1 MKLSREKIQRMVDVG
16 GGTSAGDGGIGS
28 SMLVGYA
35 TQNWVETNFLSLE
48 TGGRVEGPVY
58 INDRLDVYGLLTCDG
73 GRQVATQEWVG
84 RNFVKAEW
92 FDKIFQVFNDSTKIA
107 VNGTLPSDTSRMN
120 IKAMF
125 GFWTDFYVSAL
136 GNGGQAGNAIYL
148 SQLADVNVGVPT
160 NGQALVWNSS
170 TNKWVA
176 GTPSSGTVIS
186 VGLTM
191 PQGFSV
197 SNSPITSSGVLTVN
211 FANGYSLPTNTK
223 QSQWDTAYG
232 WGNHATAGYATQ
244 TWVGQQGF
252 STTSWVSTNF
262 ASKTLESY
270 FDSNG
275 NAKSA
280 LKLTTVSKTAWG
292 QTYWTANG
300 VPDSISGNMSNVGN
314 ISFSASGKNIGGIAY
329 FDTTNSRIGIG
340 TSSPSYALHVSGVV
354 YASTGVYSSGY
365 VTALSDMRCKHVMSN
380 LVLDAERVAR
390 APLFRYRW
398 KDGHD
403 NLTHVGSSAQYWQ
416 GILPEAVTDHN
427 GRLTMDYGVIALT
440 SVISVAS
447 RMMKLEERVRILEAQ
462 IENLI
467 NG

>member
-1 MKLSREKIQRMVDVG
+1 MKLSREKVQRMVEDIIGSG
-16 GGTSAGDGGIGS
+16 GGKSGGDSLDFQAWANGS
-28 SMLVGYA
+28 
-35 TQNWVETNFLSLE
+35 FLSLMH
-48 TGGRVEGPVY
+48 GGTVLGDTEFKGA
-58 INDRLDVYGLLTCDG
+58 LTLN
-73 GRQVATQEWVG
+73 QENVATQKWVDDNYLSIDFFRG
-84 RNFVKAEW
+84 
-92 FDKIFQVFNDSTKIA
+92 VFKVYA
-107 VNGTLPSDTSRMN
+107 QNGEITPNNTNLLTAATN

-125 GFWTDFYVSAL
+125 GFWTEFYVSAL
-136 GNGGQAGNAIYL
+136 GNGGHAGNAIYL

-170 TNKWVA
+170 TSKWVA

-223 QSQWDTAYG
+223 QSKWDTAYG

-244 TWVGQQGF
+244 TWVGQQ
-252 STTSWVSTNF
+252 SYATTSWVSSNF
-262 ASKTLESY
+262 ATKTLESY
-270 FDSNG
+270 FDANG

-292 QTYWTANG
+292 QTYWTSNG
-300 VPDSISGNMSNVGN
+300 VPDSISGNMSSVGN

-329 FDTTNSRIGIG
+329 FDTTNSRLGIG
-340 TSSPSYALHVSGVV
+340 TSSPSYALHVAGVI
-354 YASTGVYSSGY
+354 YATTGVYSAGY
-365 VTALSDMRCKHVMSN
+365 VTALSDMRCKNVIGNMMIQ
-380 LVLDAERVAR
+380 AEMVAR
-390 APLFRYRW
+390 APLFLYTW

-403 NLTHVGSSAQYWQ
+403 HQTHVGSSAQYWKNV
-416 GILPEAVTDHN
+416 LPEAVTDHN

-447 RMMKLEERVRILEAQ
+447 RMMKLEERVRLLEEQ
-462 IENLI
+462 IKNI
-467 NG
+467 NR

>member
-1 MKLSREKIQRMVDVG
+1 MILTRDKGMRMWGNG
-16 GGTSAGDGGIGS
+16 GNGAGGS
-28 SMLVGYA
+28 GSMSPSQLAGFA
-35 TQNWVETNFLSLE
+35 TQDWVNENFLSLE
-48 TGGRVEGPVY
+48 TGGRVNGPVY
-58 INDRLDVYGLLTCDG
+58 INDQLDVFGLLTCEG
-73 GRQVATQEWVG
+73 GRQVATREWTE
-84 RNFVKAEW
+84 RTFVKIAW
-92 FDKIFQVFNDSTKIA
+92 FDQIFQVFNNTTKIS
-107 VNGTLPSDTSRMN
+107 VNGTIPSDTSKMN

-136 GNGGQAGNAIYL
+136 GNGGQVGNAIYL
-148 SQLADVNVGVPT
+148 SQLADVNVGSPT

-170 TNKWVA
+170 TSKWVA

-197 SNSPITSSGVLTVN
+197 SNTPITSSGVLTVN
-211 FANGYSLPTNTK
+211 FASGYSLPTNTK

-252 STTSWVSTNF
+252 STTSWVSSNF

-300 VPDSISGNMSNVGN
+300 VPDSISGNMSSVGN

-329 FDTTNSRIGIG
+329 FDTTNSRLGIG
-340 TSSPSYALHVSGVV
+340 TSSPSYALHVAGVI
-354 YASTGVYSSGY
+354 YAPTGVYSAGY
-365 VTALSDMRCKHVMSN
+365 VTALSYMRCKNVIGNMMIQ
-380 LVLDAERVAR
+380 AEMVAR
-390 APLFRYRW
+390 APLFLYTW

-403 NLTHVGSSAQYWQ
+403 HQTHVGSSAQYWKNV
-416 GILPEAVTDHN
+416 LPEAVTDHN

-440 SVISVAS
+440 SVISIAS
-447 RMMKLEERVRILEAQ
+447 RMMKLEERVRLLEEQ
-462 IENLI
+462 IKNV
-467 NG
+467 NR

>member
-1 MKLSREKIQRMVDVG
+1 MKLSREKIQRMIEGTGGTG
-16 GGTSAGDGGIGS
+16 GGSSEGDSLDFQAWANGS
-28 SMLVGYA
+28 
-35 TQNWVETNFLSLE
+35 FLSLKN
-48 TGGRVEGPVY
+48 GGTVLGDTEFKGA
-58 INDRLDVYGLLTCDG
+58 LTLN
-73 GRQVATQEWVG
+73 QENVATQKWTDDHYLSIDFFRG
-84 RNFVKAEW
+84 
-92 FDKIFQVFNDSTKIA
+92 VFKVYA
-107 VNGTLPSDTSRMN
+107 QNGEITPNNTNLLTAATN

-136 GNGGQAGNAIYL
+136 GNGGKAGNAIYL

-292 QTYWTANG
+292 QTYWTSNG

-329 FDTTNSRIGIG
+329 FDTTNSRLGIG

-354 YASTGVYSSGY
+354 YATTGVYSAGY
-365 VTALSDMRCKHVMSN
+365 VTALSDMRCKNVIGNMMIQ
-380 LVLDAERVAR
+380 AEMVAR
-390 APLFRYRW
+390 APLFLYTW

-403 NLTHVGSSAQYWQ
+403 HQTHVGSSAQYWKNV
-416 GILPEAVTDHN
+416 LPEAVTDHN

-447 RMMKLEERVRILEAQ
+447 RMMKLEERVRLLEEQ
-462 IENLI
+462 IKNI
-467 NG
+467 NR

>member
-1 MKLSREKIQRMVDVG
+1 MWGNSGSGAAGNG
-16 GGTSAGDGGIGS
+16 GMSASQMAGF
-28 SMLVGYA
+28 A
-35 TQNWVETNFLSLE
+35 TQDWVETNFLSLE
-48 TGGRVEGPVY
+48 KGGRVEGPVY
-58 INDRLDVYGLLTCDG
+58 INDKLDVFGQLTCEG
-73 GRQVATQEWVG
+73 GRQVATREWTE
-84 RNFVKAEW
+84 RTFVKIAW
-92 FDKIFQVFNDSTKIA
+92 FDQIFQVFNNTTKIS
-107 VNGTLPSDTSRMN
+107 VNGTIPSDTSKMN

-136 GNGGQAGNAIYL
+136 GNGGQVGNAIYL

-170 TNKWVA
+170 TSKWVA

-244 TWVGQQGF
+244 TWVGQQ
-252 STTSWVSTNF
+252 SYATTSWVSSNF
-262 ASKTLESY
+262 ATKTLESY
-270 FDSNG
+270 FDANG

-300 VPDSISGNMSNVGN
+300 VPDSISGNMSSVGN

-329 FDTTNSRIGIG
+329 FDTTNSRLGIG
-340 TSSPSYALHVSGVV
+340 TSSPSYALHVAGVI
-354 YASTGVYSSGY
+354 YATTGVYSAGY
-365 VTALSDMRCKHVMSN
+365 VTALSDMRCKNVIGNMTIQ
-380 LVLDAERVAR
+380 AEMVAR
-390 APLFRYRW
+390 APLFLYTW

-403 NLTHVGSSAQYWQ
+403 HQTHVGSSAQYWKNV
-416 GILPEAVTDHN
+416 LPEAVTDHN

-440 SVISVAS
+440 SVISIAS
-447 RMMKLEERVRILEAQ
+447 RMMKLEERVRLLEEQ
-462 IENLI
+462 IKNV
-467 NG
+467 NR

>member
-1 MKLSREKIQRMVDVG
+1 MKLSREKIQRMVDAGFGGSASG
-16 GGTSAGDGGIGS
+16 GGS
-28 SMLVGYA
+28 SDMLTGYA
-35 TQNWVETNFLSLE
+35 TQGWVEMNFLSLE
-48 TGGRVEGPVY
+48 KGGRVEGPVY
-58 INDRLDVYGLLTCDG
+58 INDKLDVFGLLTCEG
-73 GRQVATQEWVG
+73 GRQVATREWTE
-84 RNFVKAEW
+84 RTFVKIAW
-92 FDKIFQVFNDSTKIA
+92 FDQIFQVFNDSTKID

-170 TNKWVA
+170 TSKWVA

-244 TWVGQQGF
+244 TWVGQQ
-252 STTSWVSTNF
+252 SYATTSWVSSNF
-262 ASKTLESY
+262 ATKTLESY

-300 VPDSISGNMSNVGN
+300 VPDSISGNMSSVGN

-329 FDTTNSRIGIG
+329 FDTTNSRLGIG
-340 TSSPSYALHVSGVV
+340 TSSPSYALHVAGVI
-354 YASTGVYSSGY
+354 YATTGVYSAGY
-365 VTALSDMRCKHVMSN
+365 VTALSDMRCKNVIGNMMIQ
-380 LVLDAERVAR
+380 AEMVAR
-390 APLFRYRW
+390 APLFLYTW

-403 NLTHVGSSAQYWQ
+403 HQTHVGSSAQYWKNV
-416 GILPEAVTDHN
+416 LPEAVTDHN

-447 RMMKLEERVRILEAQ
+447 MMMKLEERVRLLEEQ
-462 IENLI
+462 IKNI
-467 NG
+467 NR